1 MCLGERQ
8 APRRSNANA
17 ATLGLLA
24 SAGVGLLGRV
34 LPTAFAGL
42 PATSTSSSLRGSA
55 PVQTA
60 GAGQSEPQMQT
71 GMTSCSAVASLA
83 GVAALATAAQRRRS
97 AMPTGASSIK
107 TSNVTRAARGG
118 EEEPW
123 FPRLSCWTTA
133 DLAAEKTRV
142 LSEVEGPGADYTG
155 PRYESPA
162 SVTKDF
168 IDQLIAMQEKG
179 GILPKRD
186 LMLMVID
193 IIEILGAEKTVG
205 KVTIPSGSHL
215 TVVGDLHG
223 QYWDFMNLLKMTGHP
238 SAETP
243 FVFNGDFV
251 DRGSWSIEVISVL
264 LAFKLKDPS
273 HVFMNR
279 GNHEMLETNVLYGF
293 CGEVAA
299 KYGTDVFDLFS
310 EAFRRLPLAHLADE
324 KVLILHAGIP
334 GPDPRIWIPGQT
346 HDPTDAIPMTPATL
360 PSLKDLENVERD
372 LELSPDDY
380 VGSLGPVTGDKDA
393 NDRRAI
399 IDFLWGD
406 PRGGDGYGPSY
417 RRGKGVYMYGPDV
430 SNKFCEANNLQC
442 IVRSHEVKALGSR
455 WDHPKVLTVFSAP
468 NYLDTGNNKGAFLKL
483 TKGDGAVNIEATS
496 FEAVPHPDL
505 APMHWQEHI
514 TNNYPHLLRKMKKKE
529 IADFDEFGDSDFSGF
544 MNITEWE
551 EEEAKAFTAAYR
563 LDDYG
568 REIPQAEAETA

>member
-1 MCLGERQ
+1 MCLGEKQ
-8 APRRSNANA
+8 PAPRKHASMATA
-17 ATLGLLA
+17 AVLA
-24 SAGVGLLGRV
+24 AAGIGCLSKA
-34 LPTAFAGL
+34 LPSAFAYH
-42 PATSTSSSLRGSA
+42 PATSGGSSLRGSTHSTA
-55 PVQTA
+55 AQAGVRAA
-60 GAGQSEPQMQT
+60 GAPSYAT
-71 GMTSCSAVASLA
+71 VASVA
-83 GVAALATAAQRRRS
+83 GAAALAS
-97 AMPTGASSIK
+97 AILCKRGACR
-107 TSNVTRAARGG
+107 TPQTRKVVIRTARGG
-118 EEEPW
+118 EEEQW
-123 FPRLSCWTTA
+123 FPRLSAWEPE
-133 DLAAEKTRV
+133 DIAAERKRV
-142 LSEVEGPGADYTG
+142 QAEVDGPGADYTG
-155 PRYESPA
+155 PRYESAA

-179 GILPKRD
+179 QILPKRD
-186 LMLMVID
+186 MMLMVLDIID
-193 IIEILGAEKTVG
+193 ILRAEKTVG
-205 KVTIPSGSHL
+205 KATIPSGSHL

-243 FVFNGDFV
+243 FIFNGDFV

-264 LAFKLKDPS
+264 LAFKLKDPG

-293 CGEVAA
+293 CGECSA
-299 KYGTDVFDLFS
+299 KYGVDTFDLFS
-310 EAFRRLPLAHLADE
+310 EAFRRLPLAHLVDD
-324 KVLILHAGIP
+324 KVLVLHAGIP

-360 PSLKDLENVERD
+360 PKLKDLENVERD
-372 LELSPDDY
+372 VELSPDDY
-380 VGSLGPVTGDKDA
+380 VGSLGPVTDDKDA

-430 SNKFCEANNLQC
+430 SNQFCEENNLQC
-442 IVRSHEVKALGSR
+442 IIRSHEVKALGCR

-468 NYLDTGNNKGAFLKL
+468 NYLDTGNNQGAFLKL
-483 TKGDGAVNIEATS
+483 TKGDGGSVGIESTS

-505 APMHWQEHI
+505 PPMHWQEQV
-514 TNNYPHLLRKMKKKE
+514 TNNYPHLTRKMVKKAA
-529 IADFDEFGDSDFSGF
+529 ADFDEFGDSDFSGF

-551 EEEAKAFTAAYR
+551 EEEAKAFTEAYR

-568 REIPQAEAETA
+568 REIPEAEKA